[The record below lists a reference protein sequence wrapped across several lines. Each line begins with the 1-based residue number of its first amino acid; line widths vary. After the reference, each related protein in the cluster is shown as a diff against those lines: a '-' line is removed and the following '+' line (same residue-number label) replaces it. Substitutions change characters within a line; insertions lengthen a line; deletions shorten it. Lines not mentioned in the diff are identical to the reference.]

1 LDIHYGELLGYAL
14 FIFAHGGA
22 GLMKTSESE
31 LVGDKLSR
39 GRIVE
44 VLLCRVQSQNIS
56 LLTRFEAGRK
66 SLWMTK
72 KRYEHI

>member
-1 LDIHYGELLGYAL
+1 LDIHYGELLGYGL

-44 VLLCRVQSQNIS
+44 RCCCAGYS
-56 LLTRFEAGRK
+56 LRTFHCSPDLKLEEKVFG
-66 SLWMTK
+66 
-72 KRYEHI
+72 